1 MCKHINKYYIF
12 RTWFIIFTMFMQNS
26 LYWIKV
32 IVSLL
37 INDYIVPDYPF
48 SFWNILF
55 TKIQVKNINSLQMI
69 LVCIV
74 HPVKN
79 GMKCFVHCFHI
90 AFRLYFQEDTMP
102 GSANNKWKFHPRQ
115 CASNRYC
122 FQNLKRML
130 NCYLYVNLLI
140 FLWTIS
146 T

>member
-1 MCKHINKYYIF
+1 MIYHINMYIHTNINTLCVCKHINKYYIF

-69 LVCIV
+69 LVVLSILSKMAWNVLSIV
-74 HPVKN
+74 VILHFVFTFRKTLCQGRLITN
-79 GMKCFVHCFHI
+79 GSST
-90 AFRLYFQEDTMP
+90 Q
-102 GSANNKWKFHPRQ
+102 GSVPATGT
-115 CASNRYC
+115 AS
-122 FQNLKRML
+122 K
-130 NCYLYVNLLI
+130 
-140 FLWTIS
+140 T
-146 T
+146 